1 MIYFNEVKGEN
12 SWKDN
17 PHYWPQIP
25 DHQYRILIVGRS
37 GSEKLMLLNLTNH
50 QRKMLKSLFT
60 LKIYTNQGISIS

>member
-50 QRKMLKSLFT
+50 
-60 LKIYTNQGISIS
+60 